1 MNKRFGKIIYEKK
14 DGVVIATLDYPER
27 HNCLHEEI
35 TSGLEQAFREVEQDD
50 EVQVMIITGA
60 GEKAFCA
67 GFDLN
72 RVKKMPADMGAARK
86 YFSQDIHILTKPEQ
100 MEKPVI
106 AAVNGLAL
114 GGGCELA
121 LACDMIIASEKA
133 TFGGPEI
140 KVGLLPGFLIIRL
153 HQVVGMAKAKE
164 MIMTGDPISAQEALR
179 IGLINKVVPHDQLM
193 SSCMELA
200 GKLMSVAPLALRVYK
215 ASVNRFLGGEE
226 YKHSLEVMLY
236 LMATEDQKEGVS
248 AFLEKRKPVFR
259 GR

>member
-1 MNKRFGKIIYEKK
+1 MIKRFGKIIYEKR
-14 DGVVIATLDYPER
+14 DGIALATLDYPEK

-35 TSGLEQAFREVEQDD
+35 TRGLDEAFSEVEQDD
-50 EVQVMIITGA
+50 EVRVMIITGA

-72 RVKKMPADMGAARK
+72 RVKNMPADMGAARK
-86 YFSQDIHILTKPEQ
+86 YFAKEIHILARPEQ

-106 AAVNGLAL
+106 AAVNGMAL

-121 LACDMIIASEKA
+121 LACDMIIASERA
-133 TFGGPEI
+133 IFGGPEI

-164 MIMTGDPISAQEALR
+164 MIMTGEPISAQEAHR
-179 IGLINKVVPHDQLM
+179 IGLINRVVPHEQLM
-193 SSCMELA
+193 PACFELA
-200 GKLMSVAPLALRVYK
+200 EKLLTVAPLALRVYK

-226 YKHSLEVMLY
+226 YKHALEVMLY